1 MLLESRTI
9 IVMGGKK
16 IMKRN
21 QKQQKQNRSRKNENR
36 QNSRKEENRKSERKN
51 CD

>member
-9 IVMGGKK
+9 IVMGGKR

-36 QNSRKEENRKSERKN
+36 QNNSRKEEQRKN
-51 CD
+51 C